1 MSNKNLRTVSN
12 YIAEFIAINDSK
24 AVFQLS
30 GGMITFMI
38 DAIAQLGITPIINN
52 RHEQAS
58 GFAAE
63 GATRVSGIPTFAFGT
78 SGPGAT
84 NLITPIASCFFDSVP
99 VIFITG
105 QVNTAELR
113 IDKKQRQN
121 GFQEL
126 DISTIVKSITK
137 KTYSPKNSLELIS
150 ALEDGWKL
158 SQQGRKGPVLIDVT
172 IDLQQ
177 EQIDLTPKRITLKKT
192 KTIINKRK
200 FKKLNRHL
208 SQSKKPLILV
218 GGGVRLDNAVD
229 ALSNFVNRHQIPVVR
244 SLMGIDSFNNSSEF
258 DLGFIG
264 SYGNRWAN
272 KALND
277 SDLLIVLGSRL
288 DIRQIGNSVS
298 EFKKNKKIIRVD
310 IDPKELSGRVSSDLE
325 FEMSICDFLE
335 SEDIATNI
343 VSTKNFIKEINSQK
357 INFPQHLEQVSE
369 LTLNPTNLFEWFG
382 RVFSNTN
389 GFVVDVGQH
398 QMWAAQ
404 SINLH
409 EGQRFITSGG
419 LGAMGFALPVGI
431 GATLAKSGKWVC
443 VLGDGC
449 FQLSTQEL
457 QTIKHYRLPIAI
469 CVINNNQH
477 GMVAQFQ
484 SENLDSRFFGTRI
497 GYSVPDLER
506 ISKAYGFE
514 NYHQISKFA
523 DLEAIELVIN
533 NWDTG
538 PIFLEFKIQNSAM
551 ALPKLTFKK

>member
-1 MSNKNLRTVSN
+1 MVNKNSRTVSD
-12 YIAEFIAINDSK
+12 YIAEFIALNSPTP
-24 AVFQLS
+24 VFQLS

-38 DAIAQLGITPIINN
+38 DAIARLGVTPIINN

-63 GATRVSGIPTFAFGT
+63 GATRVSGIPSFAFGT

-84 NLITPIASCFFDSVP
+84 NLITPIASCFFDSIP
-99 VIFITG
+99 VVFITG

-126 DISTIVKSITK
+126 DISSIVKTITK
-137 KTYSPKNSLELIS
+137 KTYNPTNPLELAN
-150 ALEDGWKL
+150 ALEEGWEL
-158 SQQGRKGPVLIDVT
+158 SQKGRKGPVLIDIT

-177 EQIDLTPKRITLKKT
+177 ESINLTPKKISLIQNKS
-192 KTIINKRK
+192 NPQKRK
-200 FKKLNRHL
+200 FREFNKYL
-208 SQSKKPLILV
+208 SESKNPLILV
-218 GGGVRLDNAVD
+218 GGGVRIDNAVETL
-229 ALSNFVNRHQIPVVR
+229 ANFVNYHKIPVVK
-244 SLMGIDSFNNSSEF
+244 SLMGKDSFNNSSEF

-288 DIRQIGNSVS
+288 DIRQTGNSVS
-298 EFKKNKKIIRVD
+298 KFKKNKKIIRVD

-325 FEMSICDFLE
+325 FKMSINDFLK
-335 SEDIATNI
+335 SELILQNVINI
-343 VSTKNFIKEINSQK
+343 ENFINEINSQK
-357 INFPQHLEQVSE
+357 INFPQYLEQEIKLS
-369 LTLNPTNLFEWFG
+369 LNPTNLFEWLSM
-382 RVFSNTN
+382 VFTDTN

-404 SINLH
+404 SIDLQ

-419 LGAMGFALPVGI
+419 LGAMGFAIPASI

-443 VLGDGC
+443 ILGDGC

-457 QTIKHYRLPIAI
+457 QTIIHYQLPIAI
-469 CVINNNQH
+469 CVINNNQQ

-484 SENLDSRFFGTRI
+484 SENMESRFIGTRI
-497 GYSVPDLER
+497 GYSVPNLEQ
-506 ISKAYGFE
+506 ISRAYGFK
-514 NYHQISKFA
+514 NYYQASTLA
-523 DLEAIELVIN
+523 DLDVIKRGLSR
-533 NWDTG
+533 WEEG
-538 PIFLEFKIQNSAM
+538 PIFLEFKIDNSAK
-551 ALPKLTFKK
+551 ALPKLSYKS

>member
-1 MSNKNLRTVSN
+1 MSNKNLHTVSD

-38 DAIAQLGITPIINN
+38 DAIARLGVTPIINN

-63 GATRVSGIPTFAFGT
+63 GATRVSDIPSFAFGT

-105 QVNTAELR
+105 QVNTKELR

-137 KTYSPKNSLELIS
+137 KTYSPKNPLEFIS

-172 IDLQQ
+172 INLQQ
-177 EQIDLTPKRITLKKT
+177 EQIDLIPKRINLKRT
-192 KTIINKRK
+192 KTIIKKRK
-200 FKKLNRHL
+200 FEKLNWHL

-229 ALSNFVNRHQIPVVR
+229 VLSNFVNRHQIPVVK
-244 SLMGIDSFNNSSEF
+244 SLMGIDSFNNSSDF

-288 DIRQIGNSVS
+288 DIRQTGYSVS

-335 SEDIATNI
+335 SEYIATNV
-343 VSTKNFIKEINSQK
+343 VSTKNFIKEINLQK
-357 INFPQHLEQVSE
+357 TNFPQHLEQESE
-369 LTLNPTNLFEWFG
+369 LTLNPTNLFDWFG

-404 SINLH
+404 SINLY

-419 LGAMGFALPVGI
+419 LGAMGFALPVSI

-457 QTIKHYRLPIAI
+457 QTIKHYQLPIAI

-484 SENLDSRFFGTRI
+484 SENLDSRFIGTRI

-514 NYHQISKFA
+514 NYHQVSKTE
-523 DLEAIELVIN
+523 DLKAIELVLN

-538 PIFLEFKIQNSAM
+538 PIFLEFIIQNSAM
-551 ALPKLTFKK
+551 ALPKLTFKR

>member
-1 MSNKNLRTVSN
+1 MSNKNLRTVSD

-38 DAIAQLGITPIINN
+38 DAIARLGVTPIINN

-63 GATRVSGIPTFAFGT
+63 GATRVSDIPSFAFGT

-137 KTYSPKNSLELIS
+137 KTYSPKNPLELIS
-150 ALEDGWKL
+150 ALEDGWNL

-172 IDLQQ
+172 INLQQ
-177 EQIDLTPKRITLKKT
+177 EQIDLTPKRITLKRT
-192 KTIINKRK
+192 KTVIKKRK
-200 FKKLNRHL
+200 YEKLNTYL

-244 SLMGIDSFNNSSEF
+244 SLMGIDSFNNTSDF

-272 KALND
+272 KALKD

-288 DIRQIGNSVS
+288 DIRQTGNSVS

-335 SEDIATNI
+335 SEYIVKNV
-343 VSTKNFIKEINSQK
+343 VSTQNFIKEINLQK
-357 INFPQHLEQVSE
+357 INFPQHLEQESK
-369 LTLNPTNLFEWFG
+369 LTLNPTNLFDWLG

-419 LGAMGFALPVGI
+419 LGAMGFALPVSI

-457 QTIKHYRLPIAI
+457 QTIKHYQLPIAI

-484 SENLDSRFFGTRI
+484 SENLDSRFIGTRI

-514 NYHQISKFA
+514 NYHQISKFE
-523 DLEAIELVIN
+523 DLDSIELVLN
-533 NWDTG
+533 NWDDG